1 MRLRALTVVAL
12 AIPLVACGE
21 TAEDRRAET
30 LASDTVITPGIFGD
44 IRESPE
50 AGEVQ
55 GFELSLP
62 QGSNSATV
70 EFVDCELRCD
80 EVKQAEAR
88 RGLGG
93 ITFVYQRG
101 DRTIDVTVQPDGP
114 DAVTVSADWGSGFE
128 QRRLVRTDRPVGAA
142 MGQRP

>member
-1 MRLRALTVVAL
+1 MRLRALAL
-12 AIPLVACGE
+12 AVLALPLAACGE
-21 TAEDRRAET
+21 SAEDRRAET
-30 LASDTVITPGIFGD
+30 LATDTVITPGVFGD
-44 IRESPE
+44 VRQVSE
-50 AGEVQ
+50 AGELQ
-55 GFELSLP
+55 GFEISLP

-70 EFVDCELRCD
+70 EFVDCQGRCD

-114 DAVTVSADWGSGFE
+114 DAVTVSADWGDGFE
-128 QRRLVRTDRPVGAA
+128 QRRLERTDGPVGAA